1 MNLIVVIS
9 YNCLFLIKIYAIMM
23 IDSRSTAKN
32 KSSFVSRFGKPFSF
46 ISDCK
51 AIHQIWLQG
60 RVIYLCSM
68 TKALFLPTFLVCKY
82 AKLQGVIYSTYLSR
96 VSRYYVVFY
105 IFTTQNASSWK
116 TFETFHFKKLILVG
130 QINYIIFLR
139 KFKLPNSWNIL
150 YTFIFIGKFFV
161 LFRWQNTF
169 GNSTNFAYYTLSL
182 FLKCHFFSE
191 EILCRYYVQTI

>member
-82 AKLQGVIYSTYLSR
+82 AKLQGDIYSTYLEFPDMLCFISLR
-96 VSRYYVVFY
+96 HKMLLPEKLLKPF
-105 IFTTQNASSWK
+105 ILKSWYLLV
-116 TFETFHFKKLILVG
+116 KLIL
-130 QINYIIFLR
+130 
-139 KFKLPNSWNIL
+139 
-150 YTFIFIGKFFV
+150 
-161 LFRWQNTF
+161 
-169 GNSTNFAYYTLSL
+169 
-182 FLKCHFFSE
+182 
-191 EILCRYYVQTI
+191 

>member
-82 AKLQGVIYSTYLSR
+82 AKLQGDIYSMYLSR
-96 VSRYYVVFY
+96 VSRYVVFY
-105 IFTTQNASSWK
+105 ILTTQNASSWK
-116 TFETFHFKKLILVG
+116 TFETFHFKKLILVC
-130 QINYIIFLR
+130 QIDSIIFLR
-139 KFKLPNSWNIL
+139 
-150 YTFIFIGKFFV
+150 
-161 LFRWQNTF
+161 
-169 GNSTNFAYYTLSL
+169 
-182 FLKCHFFSE
+182 
-191 EILCRYYVQTI
+191 